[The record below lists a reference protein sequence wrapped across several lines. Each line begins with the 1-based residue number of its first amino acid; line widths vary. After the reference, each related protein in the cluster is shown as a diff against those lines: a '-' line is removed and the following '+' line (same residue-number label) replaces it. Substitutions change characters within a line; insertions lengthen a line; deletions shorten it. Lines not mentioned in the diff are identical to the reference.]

1 MRALVLY
8 DSWFGN
14 TQMAAKSMQEGL
26 REGDGEEVSSRRVN
40 TVPNGEI
47 VEYDVILIG
56 SPNHI
61 GEPSKAVKRQI
72 QRLSTLD
79 LTGKRLGVFDT
90 CFQSQGGLATG
101 KMENLI
107 RNIAPTAE
115 IISPKLSVIVRSWRG
130 PLEEGELIRCHE
142 YGERIAGVLPY
153 PRSELL
159 WDRA

>member
-1 MRALVLY
+1 MRTLLLY

-14 TQMAAKSMQEGL
+14 TQQVAKTVDEGL

-40 TVPNGEI
+40 TVLNDEI

-72 QRLSTLD
+72 QRLND
-79 LTGKRLGVFDT
+79 LNLRGKRVGVFDS
-90 CFQSQGGLATG
+90 CFRSQIGLATG
-101 KMENLI
+101 KMENLV
-107 RNIAPTAE
+107 RKVAPSAE
-115 IISPKLSVIVRSWRG
+115 IISPRLSVVVKSWTG
-130 PLEEGELIRCHE
+130 PLEEGELIRCRE